1 MERARLAVCATPVT
15 LRETGDIINVT
26 MSVGVAEAFMDDS
39 VEALI
44 ERADT
49 ALYDAKRSGRNRVIE
64 AKRKAA

>member
-15 LRETGDIINVT
+15 LRETGDVVAVT
-26 MSVGVAEAFMDDS
+26 MSAGIAEAFMDDT

-49 ALYDAKRSGRNRVIE
+49 ALYEAKRSGRNRVIE